1 MEPIDIS
8 LFRYKSKYQDP
19 GRSYSGNAAI
29 HFITSDIIA
38 LIFRNKTKEI
48 SYESRYLSHV
58 IDLFIDG
65 EYWLFSIDMDLL
77 NLDDI
82 EIIAVHST
90 NQTRIHL
97 KRDKWFDN
105 IDELKG
111 KNARLNATAVA
122 IVVKNLGPYLKSL
135 FTNRNKQY
143 NAVMAEKFASDFE
156 D

>member
-65 EYWLFSIDMDLL
+65 D
-77 NLDDI
+77 
-82 EIIAVHST
+82 
-90 NQTRIHL
+90 HL